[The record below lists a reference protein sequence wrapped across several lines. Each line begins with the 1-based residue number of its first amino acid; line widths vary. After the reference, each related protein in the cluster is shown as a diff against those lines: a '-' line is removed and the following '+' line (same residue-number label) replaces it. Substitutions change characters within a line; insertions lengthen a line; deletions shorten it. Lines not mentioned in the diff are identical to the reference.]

1 MPGGSAFI
9 VHHYNKSWQFMH
21 SCTASQAYLGAE
33 WTIPWLEA
41 FVYVIGMHAHIV
53 HSDVLSE
60 NFMLTDID
68 NN

>member
-1 MPGGSAFI
+1 
-9 VHHYNKSWQFMH
+9 MH

-33 WTIPWLEA
+33 WTIPCLEA
-41 FVYVIGMHAHIV
+41 FVYVIGMCMHTL
-53 HSDVLSE
+53 HSDILSE